1 MRKSFSFSM
10 KKIKIKCWIEDGN
23 EKFYE
28 PMPNKLL
35 KQIHKE
41 DSLSKAAAQMHM
53 SYKKA

>member
-1 MRKSFSFSM
+1 M